1 MRQQCQ
7 EATEQEHEGCRLS
20 WSFKARRS
28 TGPQHSERT
37 HLRGKPAAMKLSSPS
52 RAARPRPQQTSL
64 AAPSGPARLLASF
77 GCAVSVESLASEG
90 AGVRSRRILAD
101 GFAVAKPGPSNPR
114 SVEYPSPS
122 DFHRRTSCGSRY
134 ERRSIFPR
142 RKTVGSRAERGEGG
156 RDGRGHGIADRGLL
170 KLERTRD
177 DSFDTT
183 CGLLRYSYCDGKS
196 EYSNKVL

>member
-114 SVEYPSPS
+114 IVESRA
-122 DFHRRTSCGSRY
+122 RRTSTAGQAVV
-134 ERRSIFPR
+134 PA
-142 RKTVGSRAERGEGG
+142 TRGGASSQGG
-156 RDGRGHGIADRGLL
+156 RPSGAGQREEGCREGRDHRIADRGLL
-170 KLERTRD
+170 KLERIRD
-177 DSFDTT
+177 DSFDMT
-183 CGLLRYSYCDGKS
+183 CGLLRYP
-196 EYSNKVL
+196 